1 MWSRPRRY
9 GLRRSPVRR
18 TVSVKEAIAIA
29 SKRSTYSADGTV
41 KRKTA
46 NGEDFADFD
55 DEITYQ
61 EKLHFS
67 AVSN

>member
-1 MWSRPRRY
+1 MRRA
-9 GLRRSPVRR
+9 
-18 TVSVKEAIAIA
+18 VSVKEATAIA
-29 SKRSTYSADGTV
+29 SKRSTDSADGTV

-46 NGEDFADFD
+46 NSEDFADFD

-67 AVSN
+67 AVSS